1 MTKKKPDEERVR
13 KAYSPRGS
21 RGQKMV
27 TFRCDFENLEY
38 LNQQDNKGRFLND
51 LIKSHKESGGG

>member
-1 MTKKKPDEERVR
+1 MR

-51 LIKSHKESGGG
+51 LIKTHKESGGG